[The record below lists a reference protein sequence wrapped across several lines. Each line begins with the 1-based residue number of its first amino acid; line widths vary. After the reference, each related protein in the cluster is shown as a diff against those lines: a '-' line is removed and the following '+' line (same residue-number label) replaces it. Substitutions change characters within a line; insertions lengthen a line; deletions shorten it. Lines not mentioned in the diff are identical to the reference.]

1 MKKEFKQFKI
11 YAPPSSKQYSLND
24 DGTLTITG
32 VFSTTNK
39 DLDGDIVS
47 PRALESL
54 KNQAVGLNLHLD
66 HNHNY
71 DGGIGAIIDSFIK
84 DSQVYI
90 TAKILKEH
98 AQGILERLELGMN
111 FGFSVGGIPV
121 VNNLNP
127 QIIDDFVLL
136 EISLTLLP
144 ANWDTFGTVE
154 AKGVVKSKC
163 LTGACHYIIKNST
176 NIMKKEFENIDS
188 NELQEM
194 IINYVNEAFANK
206 EQVIIDE
213 FRNELQPIVA
223 EIVAEEVT
231 PKVQEIV
238 VNYLDE
244 LFPPVE
250 EEEEFVEADVDE
262 ENVEETEIAEEEVEE
277 KAEDEEVI
285 EEKET
290 DDETIEEKEAEDEAI
305 EEKDEE
311 ISDEEVIDEI
321 FDEPLEIDIEKEAP
335 AEETTTSEDEEEVVE
350 EEVVADETAESEEVE
365 TKEATEEEPVVLDEK
380 AIEAIVTRVLERQ
393 AKKAKNLKKAK
404 AAKKV
409 SKKPSKLN
417 VYKKSNKKEKKSNTF
432 LNSEKRD
439 RFGRN
444 RKYI

>member
-1 MKKEFKQFKI
+1 MTDKFKEFKI
-11 YAPPSSKQYSLND
+11 YAPPSQKQYSLND

-47 PRALESL
+47 PKALESL

-66 HNHNY
+66 HNHSY
-71 DGGIGAIIDSFIK
+71 DGGIGVVTDSFIK
-84 DSQVYI
+84 ENQVYI
-90 TAKILKEH
+90 TAKILKEY
-98 AQGILERLELGMN
+98 AQGILERLVLGMN

-163 LTGACHYIIKNST
+163 LTGACHYIIKNSK
-176 NIMKKEFENIDS
+176 NVMKKEITETDS

-194 IINYVNEAFANK
+194 IINIVNEAFANK

-238 VNYLDE
+238 VSYLDE

-250 EEEEFVEADVDE
+250 EEIVEADVS
-262 ENVEETEIAEEEVEE
+262 EEEVETAEVPEEEEVE
-277 KAEDEEVI
+277 KAETEDEEVI
-285 EEKET
+285 EEKEV
-290 DDETIEEKEAEDEAI
+290 D
-305 EEKDEE
+305 
-311 ISDEEVIDEI
+311 
-321 FDEPLEIDIEKEAP
+321 
-335 AEETTTSEDEEEVVE
+335 EEVVE
-350 EEVVADETAESEEVE
+350 EEVPVEEEKAVDEEEVPE
-365 TKEATEEEPVVLDEK
+365 EIFDEPVEIEIEKEEKVSEEPVLDEA
-380 AIEAIVTRVLERQ
+380 AIEAIVERVLEEKSKKIAK
-393 AKKAKNLKKAK
+393 AKKAVKAK
-404 AAKKV
+404 KSAKAKKDV
-409 SKKPSKLN
+409 KTTTKPSKLN
-417 VYKKSNKKEKKSNTF
+417 TYRKSTKKPVKKNSF
-432 LNSEKRD
+432 LNSDTRD

-444 RKYI
+444 KKYL

>member
-1 MKKEFKQFKI
+1 MTDKFKQFKV
-11 YAPPSSKQYSLND
+11 YAPPSQKEYNLND

-47 PRALESL
+47 PKALESL

-71 DGGIGAIIDSFIK
+71 DGGIGVITDSFIK
-84 DSQVYI
+84 ENQVYI

-98 AQGILERLELGMN
+98 AQGILERLMLGMN

-163 LTGACHYIIKNST
+163 LTGACHYIIKNSK
-176 NIMKKEFENIDS
+176 NIMKKEIEDIDS
-188 NELQEM
+188 NKLQEM
-194 IINYVNEAFANK
+194 IVNYVNEAFANK
-206 EQVIIDE
+206 EPVIIDE

-223 EIVAEEVT
+223 EIVAEQVT

-250 EEEEFVEADVDE
+250 EEIVEASVD
-262 ENVEETEIAEEEVEE
+262 EEEVEPAEVPEEEEAAE
-277 KAEDEEVI
+277 KSEDEEVIEEKETDEEVVEEKSEDEEVI

-290 DDETIEEKEAEDEAI
+290 DDEVVEEEVVPVEEEKAV
-305 EEKDEE
+305 DEE
-311 ISDEEVIDEI
+311 EVPEEV
-321 FDEPLEIDIEKEAP
+321 FDEPLEIEIEKE
-335 AEETTTSEDEEEVVE
+335 EEVP
-350 EEVVADETAESEEVE
+350 
-365 TKEATEEEPVVLDEK
+365 EPVLDEA
-380 AIEAIVTRVLERQ
+380 AIEAIVERVLEEKSKQ
-393 AKKAKNLKKAK
+393 IAKAKKAVRTKKSAK
-404 AAKKV
+404 SKKTV
-409 SKKPSKLN
+409 KTTTKPSKLN
-417 VYKKSNKKEKKSNTF
+417 SYRKSTKKPVKKNSF
-432 LNSEKRD
+432 LNSDTRD

-444 RKYI
+444 KKYL

>member
-1 MKKEFKQFKI
+1 MTDKFKEFKI
-11 YAPPSSKQYSLND
+11 YAPPSQKQYSLND

-47 PRALESL
+47 PKALESL

-66 HNHNY
+66 HNHSY
-71 DGGIGAIIDSFIK
+71 DGGIGVVTDSFIK
-84 DSQVYI
+84 ENQVYI
-90 TAKILKEH
+90 TAKILKEY
-98 AQGILERLELGMN
+98 AQGILERLVLGMN

-163 LTGACHYIIKNST
+163 LTGACHYIIKNSK
-176 NIMKKEFENIDS
+176 NVMKKEITETDS

-194 IINYVNEAFANK
+194 IINIVNEAFANK

-238 VNYLDE
+238 VSYLDE

-250 EEEEFVEADVDE
+250 EEIVEADVNEEEVETAEVPEEEEVEKAETEDE
-262 ENVEETEIAEEEVEE
+262 EVIEEKEVDEEDVSVEE
-277 KAEDEEVI
+277 KAEDEEVV
-285 EEKET
+285 EEKEV
-290 DDETIEEKEAEDEAI
+290 D
-305 EEKDEE
+305 
-311 ISDEEVIDEI
+311 
-321 FDEPLEIDIEKEAP
+321 
-335 AEETTTSEDEEEVVE
+335 EEVVE
-350 EEVVADETAESEEVE
+350 EEVPVEEEKAVDEEEVPE
-365 TKEATEEEPVVLDEK
+365 EIFDEPVEIEIEKEEKVSEEPVLDEA
-380 AIEAIVTRVLERQ
+380 AIEAIVERVLEEKSKKIAK
-393 AKKAKNLKKAK
+393 AKKAVKAK
-404 AAKKV
+404 KSAKAKKDV
-409 SKKPSKLN
+409 KTTTKPSKLN
-417 VYKKSNKKEKKSNTF
+417 TYRKSTKKPVKKNSF
-432 LNSEKRD
+432 LNSDTRD

-444 RKYI
+444 KKYL

>member
-154 AKGVVKSKC
+154 AKGIVKSKC

-238 VNYLDE
+238 VSYLDE

-262 ENVEETEIAEEEVEE
+262 ETVEETEIAEEEVEE

-290 DDETIEEKEAEDEAI
+290 DDENIEEKEAEEEAI

-311 ISDEEVIDEI
+311 VTDEEVIDEI

-335 AEETTTSEDEEEVVE
+335 AEETTTSE
-350 EEVVADETAESEEVE
+350 EEVE
-365 TKEATEEEPVVLDEK
+365 TEEVEEVAETASEEAETKEASEEEPVVLDEK
-380 AIEAIVTRVLERQ
+380 AIEAIVKRVLERQ
-393 AKKAKNLKKAK
+393 AKKAKKLKKAK
-404 AAKKV
+404 TAKKV
-409 SKKPSKLN
+409 SKKPSKLKA
-417 VYKKSNKKEKKSNTF
+417 YKKSNKKEKKSKSF

-444 RKYI
+444 RKYL